1 MIIAGCCYISV
12 SLEERCIIMRTIHG
26 KLFRCMMSFQQK
38 ENYLS
43 RIIQNVADP
52 RFVWNLSCLVR
63 LCRPTHAF
71 SKSVLKTTAGQKI
84 KPKITAR
91 PGGNVGPMNS
101 QIPILINRGESL
113 LLPVRQLIVAVFV
126 VVVPVL
132 SITTNRN
139 VRSGRQ
145 EKQQQ

>member
-1 MIIAGCCYISV
+1 MD
-12 SLEERCIIMRTIHG
+12 G
-26 KLFRCMMSFQQK
+26 KFLMANR
-38 ENYLS
+38 
-43 RIIQNVADP
+43 
-52 RFVWNLSCLVR
+52 
-63 LCRPTHAF
+63 RPTHAF
-71 SKSVLKTTAGQKI
+71 GNLTVVFMVIYITTAGQKI
-84 KPKITAR
+84 NQVGSI

-101 QIPILINRGESL
+101 QIPIMKNFGESL